1 MFWKWIKRGAIATGG
16 ALLVGALVFG
26 GDLMSYLKSGRNTMR
41 AAVKDAVPT
50 EFELQ
55 RAKDLVE
62 DIIPEMQANVRLI
75 ATEEVE
81 ITQLR
86 QDIAQSGKN
95 IVAER
100 EQITRLTGMLGDERA
115 SYTVGGREYPRQEVR
130 QELSRRFERFKESEV
145 VLSGKERLLKTREQ
159 SLRAAVQMLE
169 RTKGQKALLEDKIA
183 GLEAQHRLVQ
193 AAAVGSKLQV
203 DGTKLAQAEK
213 LISQLKKRLDV
224 SERVLAHE
232 AVFTDPMPVDTTT
245 DAELVA
251 EIREHMSGE
260 DAPKTVAAAPVLPR
274 TPALPTAEA
283 QPAKAPVGGQ

>member
-1 MFWKWIKRGAIATGG
+1 MFWKWIKRGLIATGG
-16 ALLVGALVFG
+16 ALLLGALVFG
-26 GDLMSYLKSGRNTMR
+26 VDLMSYLKSGRNTMR
-41 AAVKDAVPT
+41 SAVKDAVPT

-81 ITQLR
+81 IAQLR

-100 EQITRLTGMLGDERA
+100 EQISRLTNLLADERA
-115 SYTVGGREYPRQEVR
+115 VYNVGGHDYPRQEVR
-130 QELSRRFERFKESEV
+130 QNLSRRFERFKEAEV
-145 VLSGKERLLKTREQ
+145 VLSGKERLMTTREG
-159 SLRAAVQMLE
+159 SLRGATLMLE
-169 RTKGQKALLEDKIA
+169 RTRGQKALLEDKIA

-213 LISQLKKRLDV
+213 LITQIKKRLDV

-232 AVFTDPMPVDTTT
+232 SAFTDPMPVDTTT
-245 DAELVA
+245 DAEFVA
-251 EIREHMSGE
+251 EIREHLSGADE
-260 DAPKTVAAAPVLPR
+260 KPKAIAAAAPL
-274 TPALPTAEA
+274 PALPPVEA
-283 QPAKAPVGGQ
+283 TPAKGAVGGQ